1 MGLVDRALAPSISN
15 PGVVRSSVEKPLS
28 HDLPYTVSLLS
39 GGVAREEE
47 SSTTPALGVVQSLKS
62 SPGTGEANNGSSTE
76 PGSDDPLGD
85 PLASEW
91 TTPPASIASTSAGQP
106 GGEENPSAGGKA
118 QLDGGGGGTT
128 HASGASSPSG
138 GIAGSGALSSGVSP
152 LAAPASVVKGS
163 GASATLNPPSSAV
176 QPSGSVAALSL
187 TSVKPPAA
195 SAAAQALPAT
205 LAKSASNGVHAS
217 GNTAPSTSPQK
228 ATPATPSTLVSPES
242 ASSKSPSKGV
252 KSGPTAR
259 PLTSSGNTITGT
271 AASPF
276 SVVEGTNWTRTLVT
290 KFTDNNTLGD
300 DLKHESY
307 SALINW
313 GDGTPASLGT
323 INKDGSISGSHTYT
337 DATTTTPYQINV
349 TIEDEDGTSSG
360 TISTSATVTEQPLS
374 PQPVTIMG
382 TEYEQFSGAVASFT
396 DANPYASQNEYSA
409 TVAWPD
415 GTKSASVTANGQG
428 GFNVTSS
435 DTFGEEQS
443 GGSSLTVTVT
453 DGTTQTTINSTLE
466 VNDAPLTNANL
477 IAPFVAEIGVPIQ
490 GFLGLFTDENP
501 QSSAGDFS
509 GSTIQWGDGTSPAQ
523 ITVASVNSDGST
535 IYAISGSHT
544 YTTALSGATVTVN
557 IKDVGGSTASP
568 STSVTVAANPDPPE
582 SGPLLPPAT
591 AFDSEISAAD
601 DFGGPG
607 EWYDPSGTPEGDS
620 NENNCSCNSPI
631 QDGGNADGGGATDS
645 FSSEPVRF
653 FDGTVNLTATDIELT
668 GYGFDWG
675 QSRHWSNMPG
685 YSASGVNGSGWV
697 ISQLPYLRR
706 TAPKNGDADAT
717 IVVITNGVDARYFDH
732 TGSTYTER
740 MGGQD
745 TLVHNT
751 GNDTFALTDSMGDV
765 FTFNDFNGSLPV
777 NQKGQFQS
785 FTDPAGNVGQVIS
798 RTSDGKPT
806 EFQRSTTSGGVTT
819 TESYVYAY
827 VISGVNAGLLSNVT
841 LRQQVNGGS
850 WSTVRQVAYAY
861 YDGTTSFGNAG
872 DLMTAT
878 VEDGS
883 NTVLDTDYY
892 RYYTSNSST
901 GYVHGLKYS
910 FTGHSY
916 DRLFAALGNN
926 YTTASD
932 SQVAPFADNYFEYD
946 SLQRVTKEVAAGT
959 GTDMNN
965 GTGTSAITYSY
976 SMMSVN
982 AVDYNQWKYKTT
994 ETFADGCRQ
1003 TVYANGYGETML
1015 TVFADSRTNI
1025 TYLTFHKYDNAG
1037 RLIMT
1042 AMPSA
1047 VTGYGEQYPDLL
1059 DNTGGSSYQYIATLS
1074 GLLEFTDYYTSTT
1087 ATATTSGGVLGY
1099 VEDTAV
1105 QLGTNGPKLLVDATQ
1120 YIAHS
1125 AGGATV
1131 YPMATHTLY
1140 RVGGDLTTG
1149 MTTSYAYTWF
1159 SGTTRM
1165 QSETDTNPT
1174 ISSSENGPGTP
1185 DVTTTFYD
1193 TYGRPIWTK
1202 DPDGF
1207 INYTAYD
1214 PATGAVVKTITDVDT
1229 TRTGDFQN
1237 LPLNWATPT
1246 GGGLHLITQMAVDNM
1261 GRTTELI
1268 DPNGNLTYTVY
1279 KDSIDEIITYPG
1291 WQSATNT
1298 TTGPTQSD
1306 ALGPKRQ
1313 LPGNTDHVGDAARH
1327 QRSAR
1332 RHGGDQQSSG
1342 LVPDLPRR
1350 RRTSGPHGRL
1360 LQPGGLDLFDR
1371 RLHRHSGSQLLQQHD
1386 RLWRPGSALAHGR
1399 CERHDHATGVR

>member
-1 MGLVDRALAPSISN
+1 
-15 PGVVRSSVEKPLS
+15 
-28 HDLPYTVSLLS
+28 
-39 GGVAREEE
+39 
-47 SSTTPALGVVQSLKS
+47 
-62 SPGTGEANNGSSTE
+62 
-76 PGSDDPLGD
+76 
-85 PLASEW
+85 
-91 TTPPASIASTSAGQP
+91 
-106 GGEENPSAGGKA
+106 
-118 QLDGGGGGTT
+118 
-128 HASGASSPSG
+128 
-138 GIAGSGALSSGVSP
+138 
-152 LAAPASVVKGS
+152 
-163 GASATLNPPSSAV
+163 
-176 QPSGSVAALSL
+176 
-187 TSVKPPAA
+187 
-195 SAAAQALPAT
+195 
-205 LAKSASNGVHAS
+205 
-217 GNTAPSTSPQK
+217 
-228 ATPATPSTLVSPES
+228 
-242 ASSKSPSKGV
+242 
-252 KSGPTAR
+252 
-259 PLTSSGNTITGT
+259 
-271 AASPF
+271 
-276 SVVEGTNWTRTLVT
+276 
-290 KFTDNNTLGD
+290 
-300 DLKHESY
+300 
-307 SALINW
+307 
-313 GDGTPASLGT
+313 
-323 INKDGSISGSHTYT
+323 
-337 DATTTTPYQINV
+337 
-349 TIEDEDGTSSG
+349 
-360 TISTSATVTEQPLS
+360 
-374 PQPVTIMG
+374 
-382 TEYEQFSGAVASFT
+382 
-396 DANPYASQNEYSA
+396 
-409 TVAWPD
+409 
-415 GTKSASVTANGQG
+415 
-428 GFNVTSS
+428 
-435 DTFGEEQS
+435 
-443 GGSSLTVTVT
+443 
-453 DGTTQTTINSTLE
+453 
-466 VNDAPLTNANL
+466 
-477 IAPFVAEIGVPIQ
+477 
-490 GFLGLFTDENP
+490 
-501 QSSAGDFS
+501 
-509 GSTIQWGDGTSPAQ
+509 
-523 ITVASVNSDGST
+523 
-535 IYAISGSHT
+535 
-544 YTTALSGATVTVN
+544 
-557 IKDVGGSTASP
+557 
-568 STSVTVAANPDPPE
+568 
-582 SGPLLPPAT
+582 
-591 AFDSEISAAD
+591 
-601 DFGGPG
+601 
-607 EWYDPSGTPEGDS
+607 
-620 NENNCSCNSPI
+620 
-631 QDGGNADGGGATDS
+631 
-645 FSSEPVRF
+645 
-653 FDGTVNLTATDIELT
+653 
-668 GYGFDWG
+668 
-675 QSRHWSNMPG
+675 MPG

-697 ISQLPYLRR
+697 ISQLPYLHR

-1246 GGGLHLITQMAVDNM
+1246 GGGLHLITQMAVNNM

-1298 TTGPTQSD
+1298 TTGPTQLTRWDQNGSYQETLTMSATPHVTNGQPD
-1306 ALGPKRQ
+1306 GTEAISNLQALSRTYLDEGGQAVRTDDYFNLAGLTYSTAVYIGTVGVNYYSSTTDYGALGRPLRMVDANGTITRPVYDDFGHEQ
-1313 LPGNTDHVGDAARH
+1313 QVWVGTNDTPASGTWSPTNDTSPSNMVQTTAYVFDNAVAGDNDLTAMIQYPGGGSAARETDYFYSYRDRLVATKEGVQANEDSTTH
-1327 QRSAR
+1327 RPIMYYEYDNLGEVIAVDQYDGDGVTITTPS
-1332 RHGGDQQSSG
+1332 GGDFPSKPSASLLRAYSTTAFDDQQRLTPTSSTAWTS
-1342 LVPDLPRR
+1342 PR
-1350 RRTSGPHGRL
+1350 GRFL
-1360 LQPGGLDLFDR
+1360 
-1371 RLHRHSGSQLLQQHD
+1371 
-1386 RLWRPGSALAHGR
+1386 RPA
-1399 CERHDHATGVR
+1399 